1 MPAGHLTQARYNIME
16 VTTMGKLDALW
27 EYHQAER
34 QLDALDAKLRST
46 PARQKLNKLHSF
58 LSEQQAQIAN
68 LQKQMEARKGTLNR
82 LSAQFG
88 ELEHKYELEVSEF
101 DAMENDPDC
110 TAAEMTESRKSLEDI
125 MEQLSV
131 AKRDIYDTITWI
143 EKATKEYKDTF
154 SKAGKAKKEYD
165 AMRAACEKEIAAAQ
179 PEINAAKAVVEQRKA
194 KVDPALLK
202 RYAAVKSHHAVP
214 MATVE
219 NAQCSGCRMS
229 LPTVVVRKVSSG
241 DGLVECENCGR
252 ILYAPQRDK

>member
-1 MPAGHLTQARYNIME
+1 
-16 VTTMGKLDALW
+16 MGKLDALW

-131 AKRDIYDTITWI
+131 AKRDIFDTITWI
-143 EKATKEYKDTF
+143 EKATKEYKETF
-154 SKAGKAKKEYD
+154 SKAGKAKRNMTPCGLPAK
-165 AMRAACEKEIAAAQ
+165 RRSPQ
-179 PEINAAKAVVEQRKA
+179 PN
-194 KVDPALLK
+194 LK
-202 RYAAVKSHHAVP
+202 STRP
-214 MATVE
+214 
-219 NAQCSGCRMS
+219 R
-229 LPTVVVRKVSSG
+229 PWWSSARPRWTPPC
-241 DGLVECENCGR
+241 LSVTQ
-252 ILYAPQRDK
+252 P